1 MIYLDNSA
9 TTRPFDSVCDAL
21 AVASKEEYY
30 NISSPYASALK
41 TEKALMQSIKVIA
54 KSINASEKEI
64 IFTSGGSESDNT
76 ALLCVPDNTEVI
88 VSAYEHHGILNMEE
102 PLRKKGCKL
111 VLCPPDENG
120 IVTWDNLAPLIN
132 EKTSLVSI
140 MHVNNEIG
148 AINDIESLCRNV
160 KAVNKKI
167 LFHSDGVQS
176 YMHVLTDM
184 KKLGVDMFSI
194 SGHKVH
200 GPKGIGLLYVK
211 SGTPF
216 VPFVNGGGQQDNRR
230 SGTVN
235 VPAIIAFGKAIEEL
249 ESYEKVSQYLNT
261 IKQEYVRLLTAI
273 PDTKLICRNSA
284 PNILSICFKGVKASS
299 LQNALEN
306 EVIIGKGSA
315 CTSRSSKISHVL
327 ESIGLDVPT
336 AESTVRISFG
346 VFNTPEEIP
355 VACEAIEKAVTYLRK
370 YKRK

>member
-9 TTRPFDSVCDAL
+9 TTRPFDSVCETL
-21 AVASKEEYY
+21 ASASREQFF
-30 NISSPYASALK
+30 NISSPYSPALK
-41 TEKALMQSIKVIA
+41 TEKALLQSIKTIA

-76 ALLCVPDNTEVI
+76 ALLCVPNDSEVI
-88 VSAYEHHGILNMEE
+88 VSAYEHHGILNVEE
-102 PLRKKGCKL
+102 PLKRRGCKMI
-111 VLCPPDENG
+111 LCPPDKNG
-120 IVTWDNLAPLIN
+120 VITWENLAPLIN
-132 EKTSLVSI
+132 EKTALVSI

-148 AINDIESLCRNV
+148 AINDISYLCKQV
-160 KAVNKKI
+160 KAINKKI

-176 YMHVLTDM
+176 YMHVPTDM
-184 KKLGVDMFSI
+184 KKLGVDMYSI

-200 GPKGIGLLYVK
+200 GPKGIGCLYVK
-211 SGTPF
+211 NGTPF
-216 VPFVNGGGQQDNRR
+216 VPFINGGGQQENRR

-235 VPAIIAFGKAIEEL
+235 VPGIMAFAKAVEEIG
-249 ESYEKVSQYLNT
+249 SSEKLSEHLNVV
-261 IKQEYVRLLTAI
+261 KSEYIRLLTQI
-273 PDTKLICRNSA
+273 HDTKLICPDSA

-346 VFNTPEEIP
+346 AFNTVEEAP
-355 VACEAIEKAVTYLRK
+355 VACEAIERTVAYLRK